1 MRKKIVIIVLFLLT
15 SQVIAQKEV
24 SRIGASG
31 VQFLKLGVGARACAL
46 GETMVATRNDATG
59 LYWNVAGIASFEKN
73 TLVVSRNELYVNL
86 NYNFLGF
93 VMPLKRNSS
102 LGFSV
107 LYLDSGEMEVT
118 TVDQPEGTGEFFS
131 WQSYSIGMS
140 YARFLTDRLSLGA
153 TVKYIREG
161 TYGEVAHGFG
171 VDLGALLD
179 TGILGFRLGL
189 NMSNIGDEMRFSSPK
204 APDYNGDDTG
214 YGGIISE
221 KSLLH
226 TQSYPLPLT
235 FRLGLSTDL
244 LGKNSQIMPNQ
255 KNRLTLSMNAHDPND
270 SFLRAN
276 FGLEYEWNSLFALR
290 SGYRGIAIE
299 GDPMD
304 EYSTGSY
311 SFGLGVKYAIDVVQ
325 FQLDYAF
332 MDYKV
337 LGNAHHVTL
346 GLEF

>member
-1 MRKKIVIIVLFLLT
+1 MRKKIVIIFLFLLT
-15 SQVIAQKEV
+15 SQIFAQKEV
-24 SRIGASG
+24 SRIGTSG

-59 LYWNVAGIASFEKN
+59 LYWNVAGIASIEKN
-73 TLVVSRNELYVNL
+73 ALVVSRNELYVNL

-93 VMPLKRNSS
+93 VMPLKRSSS

-118 TVDQPEGTGEFFS
+118 TVDQPEGTGELFS

-153 TVKYIREG
+153 TLKYIREG

-179 TGILGFRLGL
+179 TGIMGFRLGL

-204 APDYNGDDTG
+204 APNDDADKTG
-214 YGGIISE
+214 HSDIIQQ
-221 KSLLH
+221 KSYLQ
-226 TQSYPLPLT
+226 TQTYPLPLT

-244 LGKNSQIMPNQ
+244 LGAHSQIMPNQ
-255 KNRLTLSMNAHDPND
+255 KNRVTLSVNAHDPND
-270 SFLRAN
+270 AFMRVN
-276 FGLEYEWNSLFALR
+276 FGIEYEWDALFALR
-290 SGYRGIAIE
+290 AGYRGISIE